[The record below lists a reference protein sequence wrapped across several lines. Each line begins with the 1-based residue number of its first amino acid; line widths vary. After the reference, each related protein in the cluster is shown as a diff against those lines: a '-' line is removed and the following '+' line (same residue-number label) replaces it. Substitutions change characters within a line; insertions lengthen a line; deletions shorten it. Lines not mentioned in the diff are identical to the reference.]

1 MGRRRRSSLKLK
13 KLHIL
18 QVMQILY
25 KVEHTRL
32 KTMGLTLNYAQS
44 LSGLIKYYNSNL
56 TVKVDN
62 DLNKF
67 GQTVISLGQIK

>member
-32 KTMGLTLNYAQS
+32 TMGLTLNYAQS